1 MVGREG
7 IGGIGACLGAVE
19 WRIVELQIPSTLL
32 ASMAEGYIIY
42 SEHLSSMDIY
52 LPRWKRRGSKKISCS
67 IKRIT
72 LQGIIGTLYTLYS

>member
-32 ASMAEGYIIY
+32 ASMAEECVIY
-42 SEHLSSMDIY
+42 KFTFVFNGHLPIWMEAERKQQD
-52 LPRWKRRGSKKISCS
+52 
-67 IKRIT
+67 
-72 LQGIIGTLYTLYS
+72 